1 MVPISTNAVTET
13 ITAFVVCDIIDL
25 VPKIYRRVEWMRL
38 DTPKDMKDYLRELL
52 AQPQLQLFLKSC
64 NASFIYMPTIVIKS
78 TCGVRVGALSY
89 GQSLIEVS
97 SWMLEDSNS
106 LASTLRHEFAHV
118 IKSKCRLSGSPHGSN
133 WVKCLKAISPVTWE
147 IDKHWIP
154 TESIEKKRLE
164 IHPRAKRLC

>member
-1 MVPISTNAVTET
+1 
-13 ITAFVVCDIIDL
+13 
-25 VPKIYRRVEWMRL
+25 MRL
-38 DTPKDMKDYLRELL
+38 DTPKDMKEYLRELL

-64 NASFIYMPTIVIKS
+64 NASFMYMPTIVIKP
-78 TCGVRVGALSY
+78 TCGSRVGALTY

-97 SWMLEDSNS
+97 SWMLEDANS

-118 IKSKCRLSGSPHGSN
+118 IKSKCRLNGPAHGEN
-133 WVKCLKAISPVTWE
+133 WLKCLQVIAPVTWQV
-147 IDKHWIP
+147 DKHWIP